1 MHIPCTK
8 NCKKHLLVA
17 KVGSWYPLPFNI
29 KLSKKS
35 VEVKPRMDSRPAG
48 KRSPTLWH
56 NGNNI
61 VFSPTAATENP
72 CRQAE
77 LFFFSTN
84 GTLQG
89 KKSLICQLLKWRFSH
104 KNSRRHHTKT
114 KLYFPKHSR
123 LLMTD
128 SPKQQ

>member
-17 KVGSWYPLPFNI
+17 KVSSWYPLPFNI

-77 LFFFSTN
+77 LFFFD
-84 GTLQG
+84 
-89 KKSLICQLLKWRFSH
+89 K
-104 KNSRRHHTKT
+104 RHIARQKVAH
-114 KLYFPKHSR
+114 LSAAQMAFFAQ
-123 LLMTD
+123 
-128 SPKQQ
+128 KQQTTPHQDQALLPKA